1 LGAGYS
7 FKSRLAH
14 AVGSAFFTRSDS
26 GLTQPNY
33 SYWLGD
39 VSSAALSNLYYPKA
53 NRGVGLVFSNA
64 AIGLAGRMAGNVLRE
79 FSKRVTTNVPATRV
93 Q

>member
-1 LGAGYS
+1 
-7 FKSRLAH
+7 
-14 AVGSAFFTRSDS
+14 
-26 GLTQPNY
+26 
-33 SYWLGD
+33 
-39 VSSAALSNLYYPKA
+39 
-53 NRGVGLVFSNA
+53 VGLVFSNA